1 MSLREGCEKILI
13 SDTIELFEQ
22 LYNAQRRGMLFKG
35 IFVVYII
42 F

>member
-35 IFVVYII
+35 KL
-42 F
+42 